1 MKESEANILM
11 LLKCNGLQYDDRVRK
26 ECESIFD
33 TLQYTTEIHVLADNN
48 KKESGL
54 IFRTQSR
61 FFSYRLFTRK
71 IFKGRSL
78 LLLKLLE
85 FFFYLIPS
93 LLKKRK
99 AVWLHDPLMF
109 VFVPIFFLLKKTH
122 LVESIVW
129 DQHELPPSSFI
140 SNKLF
145 RELYK
150 WSLKHVD
157 VRIHANRER
166 AEYLNCLLGEQY
178 SYITLNNFVDHKFT
192 TEEPQPIDF
201 EVQNWLDNQD
211 FVLLQS
217 GAYEERNFRSVAEAF
232 CTYGK
237 QKCVVVGGN
246 RVDLIQY
253 RNQYKNFDDVFY
265 FVGMIPQIRLVD
277 YIDAAKYS
285 LILYRSNTKNA
296 YYCEANRLYQASCR
310 GTPVVVGNNPPM
322 ANFVISNNNGIVLKD
337 DGSEVKILL
346 EMLESI
352 DIEKSES
359 KKVVSNWESQNE
371 KFFTILGNRF

>member
-1 MKESEANILM
+1 MSDVFM

-33 TLQYTTEIHVLADNN
+33 TVGYTSEIHVVQDSNI
-48 KKESGL
+48 K
-54 IFRTQSR
+54 TQGDAYKSR
-61 FFSYRLFTRK
+61 SKYYSYSLRTRK
-71 IFKGRSL
+71 IFKGNSFL
-78 LLLKLLE
+78 LIKLLE
-85 FFFYLIPS
+85 FLVRLTPH
-93 LLKKRK
+93 LLKKK
-99 AVWLHDPLMF
+99 KIVWLHDPLMF
-109 VFVPIFFLLKKTH
+109 VFVPIIYVLKK
-122 LVESIVW
+122 LGRVDFIVW
-129 DQHELPPSSFI
+129 DQHELPPTSFI
-140 SNKLF
+140 SSVVF
-145 RELYK
+145 RKIYK
-150 WSLKHVD
+150 WSLGRVD
-157 VRIHANRER
+157 VRIHANKER
-166 AEYLNCLLGEQY
+166 AEYLNSLLGKKY
-178 SYITLNNFVDHKFT
+178 DYHILNNFVDHTFA
-192 TEEPQPIDF
+192 TEPKNEID
-201 EVQNWLDNQD
+201 QQAANWLLDDD

-217 GAYEERNFRSVAEAF
+217 GAYEERNFGSVVEAF
-232 CTYGK
+232 CSFGK
-237 QKCVVVGGN
+237 QKCIVVGGS
-246 RVDLIQY
+246 RVDLIKY

-337 DGSEVKILL
+337 DGSEAKILL

-352 DIEKSES
+352 DIEKLES